1 MSNKN
6 LVKYFIFYIYKV
18 LTKPKALYTFN
29 AIISLIRFL
38 TKRNKWSKMS
48 RLNIEL
54 PDEYTKVLNMLKIS
68 NESEIKDKFEK
79 ASQVTTIQFILLEFI
94 RNRNMITYINM
105 IENNKEVKSKL
116 QESLDKY
123 PK

>member
-1 MSNKN
+1 
-6 LVKYFIFYIYKV
+6 
-18 LTKPKALYTFN
+18 
-29 AIISLIRFL
+29 
-38 TKRNKWSKMS
+38 MS